1 MRVTNNAADQ
11 YRFRTTPL
19 RNVEFTGPYGHDGA
33 MFSLREFIEH
43 YSESHIKLR
52 NFNPSTLEP
61 LLQGTLVDNAE
72 EILSTRDEILDGVV
86 LPSGVVD
93 QLMAF
98 MNALSDPKAKNL
110 AQRIT
115 PPRVPSGLSVDGS
128 VIVK

>member
-1 MRVTNNAADQ
+1 
-11 YRFRTTPL
+11 
-19 RNVEFTGPYGHDGA
+19 

-52 NFNPSTLEP
+52 NFDPGTLEP
-61 LLQGTLVDNAE
+61 LLQGTLVANAE
-72 EILSTRDEILDGVV
+72 DILLTRDIILDGVV
-86 LPSGVVD
+86 LPSSVVD

-98 MNALSDPKAKNL
+98 MEALTDARAKNL

-115 PPRVPSGLSVDGS
+115 PPRVPSGLPVDGS